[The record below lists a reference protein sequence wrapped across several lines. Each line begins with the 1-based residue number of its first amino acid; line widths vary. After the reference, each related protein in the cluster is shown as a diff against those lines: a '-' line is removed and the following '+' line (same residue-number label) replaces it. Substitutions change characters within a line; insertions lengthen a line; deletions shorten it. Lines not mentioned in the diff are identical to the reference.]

1 MAPLPPAT
9 FVVRNLRYQ
18 PDPIDPHRNSECSEE
33 AANIK
38 PPCTVFPF
46 RPLITARFPTKRGE
60 PLAAVIKISPS
71 CTKSIF
77 VAFSS
82 TNTSSSLKTN
92 RSWLMLAERS
102 TRIPLAQSVISAGV
116 YVRPR
121 LIVAMSSNLR
131 CSQAGV
137 EGDCRC
143 LLSASRVT
151 VNSRIANNPSIA
163 LQALATIAREAK
175 HLSLNLKFRALALM
189 AQEIRQTL
197 QG

>member
-1 MAPLPPAT
+1 MRASRFAKKVPIASFSGSPGTAISASLRALMSRFPMAPLPPAT

-131 CSQAGV
+131 CSQASMTKAGSV
-137 EGDCRC
+137 
-143 LLSASRVT
+143 SR
-151 VNSRIANNPSIA
+151 P
-163 LQALATIAREAK
+163 QAIT
-175 HLSLNLKFRALALM
+175 
-189 AQEIRQTL
+189 
-197 QG
+197 